1 MQTPATAPTPPTASS
16 TVADRRTQPLPATNG
31 GSNGHGEALLNV
43 KDLVMHFP
51 LTRGIIIQRK
61 VGAVQAVD
69 GVSFQVK
76 RGETLG
82 LVGESGCGK
91 STTGRA
97 ILQLY
102 KPTAGEVIFQGKDL
116 TKLDGGDMRRMRR
129 HLQMIFQDPYA
140 SLNPRMTVGNIVSE
154 PMQIHKLVPK
164 GERTQRVQE
173 LLETVGLNPYFAN
186 RYPHEFSGGQ
196 RQRIGIARALAANPA
211 FIVADEPVSAL
222 DVSIQAQIVNLLE
235 DLQERFG
242 LTYLFIAHDLSV
254 VKHISDRVAVMY
266 LGKIVE
272 MANRNELYADP
283 LHPYTKALLSA
294 VPIPDPVIEK
304 RRERIIL
311 SGDVPSPINP
321 PSGCHFH
328 TRCPYAMDVCRQV
341 DPIFADQ
348 GDGHYVACH
357 LYLGSGAEQAT
368 GGAAAFK
375 AI

>member
-1 MQTPATAPTPPTASS
+1 MA
-16 TVADRRTQPLPATNG
+16 VEIDRRTQPAPAANNKNG
-31 GSNGHGEALLNV
+31 QNLLEVRN
-43 KDLVMHFP
+43 LVMHFP
-51 LTRGIIIQRK
+51 LTQGIIFQRK
-61 VGAVQAVD
+61 VGAVKAVD
-69 GVSFQVK
+69 GISFSVK

-102 KPTAGEVIFQGKDL
+102 KPTSGEVIFDGKDL
-116 TKLDGGDMRRMRR
+116 TKLDGGEMRKMRR

-140 SLNPRMTVGNIVSE
+140 SLNPRMTVGNIISE

-164 GERTQRVQE
+164 NERNQRVQE
-173 LLETVGLNPYFAN
+173 LLQTVGLNPYFAN

-196 RQRIGIARALAANPA
+196 RQRIGIARALAANPD
-211 FIVADEPVSAL
+211 FIVCDEPVSAL

-235 DLQERFG
+235 DLQDQFG

-272 MANRNELYADP
+272 LADSNALYEEP

-294 VPIPDPVIEK
+294 VPIPDPVVEK

-328 TRCPYAMDVCRQV
+328 TRCPYAMDVCKKV

-348 GDGHYVACH
+348 GNGHFVACH
-357 LYLGSGAEQAT
+357 LYPGSGA
-368 GGAAAFK
+368 
-375 AI
+375 

>member
-1 MQTPATAPTPPTASS
+1 MSAVTEQPQTAAPANSAP
-16 TVADRRTQPLPATNG
+16 
-31 GSNGHGEALLNV
+31 LLDV
-43 KDLVMHFP
+43 KNLVMHFP
-51 LTRGIIIQRK
+51 LTEGIIFQRQ

-69 GVSFQVK
+69 GVSFHVN

-102 KPTAGEVIFQGKDL
+102 KPTSGEVVFDGKDL

-129 HLQMIFQDPYA
+129 HLQMVFQDPYA

-164 GERTQRVQE
+164 NERTQRVQE
-173 LLETVGLNPYFAN
+173 LLQTVGLNPYFAN

-196 RQRIGIARALAANPA
+196 RQRIGIARALAANPD
-211 FIVADEPVSAL
+211 FIVCDEPVSAL
-222 DVSIQAQIVNLLE
+222 DVSIQAQVVNLLE
-235 DLQERFG
+235 DLQDKLG

-254 VKHISDRVAVMY
+254 VRHISDRVAVMY

-272 MANRNELYADP
+272 MADRNALYDDP

-294 VPIPDPVIEK
+294 VPIPDPVIERK
-304 RRERIIL
+304 RERIIL
-311 SGDVPSPINP
+311 TGDVPSPINP

-328 TRCPYAMDVCRQV
+328 TRCPYVMDVCKQQ
-341 DPIFADQ
+341 DPAFVDQ
-348 GDGHYVACH
+348 GGGHFVACH
-357 LYLGSGAEQAT
+357 LYPGST
-368 GGAAAFK
+368 T
-375 AI
+375 

>member
-1 MQTPATAPTPPTASS
+1 MTATQATGTPGSANANGDAP
-16 TVADRRTQPLPATNG
+16 
-31 GSNGHGEALLNV
+31 LLDVRN
-43 KDLVMHFP
+43 LVMHFP
-51 LTRGIIIQRK
+51 LTQGIIFQRK

-69 GVSFQVK
+69 GLTFHVNK
-76 RGETLG
+76 GETLG

-102 KPTAGEVIFQGKDL
+102 KPTAGEVIFDGKDL
-116 TKLDGGDMRRMRR
+116 TKLSGGEMRKMRR

-140 SLNPRMTVGNIVSE
+140 SLNPRMTVGSIVSE
-154 PMQIHKLVPK
+154 PMQIHNLVPK
-164 GERTQRVQE
+164 SERNSRVQE
-173 LLETVGLNPYFAN
+173 LLQTVGLNPYFAN

-196 RQRIGIARALAANPA
+196 RQRIGIARALAANPD
-211 FIVADEPVSAL
+211 FIVCDEPVSAL

-235 DLQERFG
+235 ELQDNLG

-254 VKHISDRVAVMY
+254 VRHISDRVAVMY

-272 MANRNELYADP
+272 LADRNMLYDNP

-304 RRERIIL
+304 KRERIIL
-311 SGDVPSPINP
+311 TGDVPSPINP

-328 TRCPYAMDVCRQV
+328 TRCAYVMDVCKV
-341 DPIFADQ
+341 IDPILADQ
-348 GDGHYVACH
+348 GENHFVACH
-357 LYLGSGAEQAT
+357 LYPGSGA
-368 GGAAAFK
+368 
-375 AI
+375 

>member
-1 MQTPATAPTPPTASS
+1 MSA
-16 TVADRRTQPLPATNG
+16 VAQQSRANAAAAQADGQPL
-31 GSNGHGEALLNV
+31 LDV
-43 KDLVMHFP
+43 KNLKMHFP
-51 LTRGIIIQRK
+51 LTQGIIFQRK

-69 GVSFQVK
+69 GVSFSVK

-102 KPTAGEVIFQGKDL
+102 KPTDGNVIFNGSDL
-116 TKLDGGDMRRMRR
+116 TTLDSTQMRKMRR

-154 PMQIHKLVPK
+154 PMQIHKLVAK
-164 GERTQRVQE
+164 NERTQRVQE
-173 LLETVGLNPYFAN
+173 LLQTVGLNPYFAN

-196 RQRIGIARALAANPA
+196 RQRIGIARALAANPD
-211 FIVADEPVSAL
+211 FIVCDEPVSAL

-235 DLQERFG
+235 DLQEQFG

-254 VKHISDRVAVMY
+254 VRHISDRVAVMY

-272 MANRNELYADP
+272 VADRNELYDTP

-294 VPIPDPVIEK
+294 VPIPDPVIE
-304 RRERIIL
+304 RQRERIIL
-311 SGDVPSPINP
+311 TGDVPSPINP
-321 PSGCHFH
+321 PSGCRFH
-328 TRCPYAMDVCRQV
+328 TRCPYVMDVCKKV

-348 GDGHYVACH
+348 GSGHFVACH
-357 LYLGSGAEQAT
+357 LYPGSGADTAEQAAVR
-368 GGAAAFK
+368 AAD
-375 AI
+375 